1 MTEPGPARS
10 TRAPAVAVGTVIVT
24 IVGIGAFAWFRIWQ
38 ARAGD
43 PLVWQ
48 DSLQYQSLGDQP
60 LFSHSIWA
68 GDRPPVTPLFWKL
81 AGNASTFVFLQT
93 LVSVAAWS
101 VLAVVVARLVR
112 PRGRQLLAGGVVLGF
127 AASRPITQWD
137 RSILSES
144 FSLSALAL
152 LFACTIL
159 WARHPT
165 ITRAAALI
173 GAALLFAAT
182 RDTQIWIV
190 ALVAVAFGAYA
201 LRRARRVDPAAA
213 RPALIVAAGLVLVV
227 VCTATSSMV
236 SHRHLTNVQNALAVR
251 VFPYPNRI
259 GWFADHGMPQAA
271 AVTALARA
279 TASTDGNAP
288 LVAIDLGDP
297 AFRPL
302 ARWLRTDAARTYIT
316 WLALHPGTVLKDPL
330 LRPERTY
337 NNADGHLSNY
347 AAADRSDAPLLTA
360 LLYPAWPW
368 VLAAAVA
375 AVIGGW
381 LLGQVRRL
389 AWVAV
394 ALLGVLGFA
403 HMLIAWHGDGMEV
416 TRHASVG
423 NVQVRLG
430 VLILLLM
437 LLDGR
442 RIPRTKPDQ
451 PAVSINPK

>member
-1 MTEPGPARS
+1 M
-10 TRAPAVAVGTVIVT
+10 
-24 IVGIGAFAWFRIWQ
+24 
-38 ARAGD
+38 
-43 PLVWQ
+43 
-48 DSLQYQSLGDQP
+48 
-60 LFSHSIWA
+60 
-68 GDRPPVTPLFWKL
+68 
-81 AGNASTFVFLQT
+81 
-93 LVSVAAWS
+93 
-101 VLAVVVARLVR
+101 
-112 PRGRQLLAGGVVLGF
+112 
-127 AASRPITQWD
+127 
-137 RSILSES
+137 
-144 FSLSALAL
+144 
-152 LFACTIL
+152 
-159 WARHPT
+159 
-165 ITRAAALI
+165 
-173 GAALLFAAT
+173 
-182 RDTQIWIV
+182 
-190 ALVAVAFGAYA
+190 
-201 LRRARRVDPAAA
+201 
-213 RPALIVAAGLVLVV
+213 LVV

-279 TASTDGNAP
+279 TSSADGNAP

-302 ARWLRTDAARTYIT
+302 ARWLRTDAARTYVA

-368 VLAAAVA
+368 VLAAAVG

-442 RIPRTKPDQ
+442 RIPRTEPDQ

>member
-1 MTEPGPARS
+1 
-10 TRAPAVAVGTVIVT
+10 VA
-24 IVGIGAFAWFRIWQ
+24 
-38 ARAGD
+38 
-43 PLVWQ
+43 LV
-48 DSLQYQSLGDQP
+48 
-60 LFSHSIWA
+60 
-68 GDRPPVTPLFWKL
+68 
-81 AGNASTFVFLQT
+81 
-93 LVSVAAWS
+93 
-101 VLAVVVARLVR
+101 
-112 PRGRQLLAGGVVLGF
+112 
-127 AASRPITQWD
+127 
-137 RSILSES
+137 
-144 FSLSALAL
+144 
-152 LFACTIL
+152 
-159 WARHPT
+159 
-165 ITRAAALI
+165 
-173 GAALLFAAT
+173 FAAT

-190 ALVAVAFGAYA
+190 ALIAVAFGAYT
-201 LRRARRVDPAAA
+201 LWRARRVDVAAA

-302 ARWLRTDAARTYIT
+302 ARWLRTDAARTYIA

-375 AVIGGW
+375 AVIGGS

-442 RIPRTKPDQ
+442 RIPRTEPNQ